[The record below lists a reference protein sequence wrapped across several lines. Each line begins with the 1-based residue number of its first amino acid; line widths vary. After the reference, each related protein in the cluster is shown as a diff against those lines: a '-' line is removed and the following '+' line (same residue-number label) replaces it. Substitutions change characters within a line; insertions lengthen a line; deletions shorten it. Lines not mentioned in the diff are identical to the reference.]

1 MGRKKKEKVKSG
13 QHPFWAL
20 LSELKAEEFDKN
32 VTLSIG
38 DMEAR
43 LIATWPKVT
52 RTVLST
58 PFENKNIHE
67 AWNYIDFYAGG
78 WAKAALVDE
87 DIVWKKWQ
95 GLANTKLIY
104 PDGTYP
110 DEVRTVLLAKADAL
124 AKLK

>member
-1 MGRKKKEKVKSG
+1 MGRKKKEVKDVPN
-13 QHPFWAL
+13 PFWDL
-20 LSELKAEEFDKN
+20 LSELKAEEFDN
-32 VTLSIG
+32 AVTLVISDI
-38 DMEAR
+38 EIR

-52 RTVLST
+52 RTVLGT
-58 PFENKNIHE
+58 PFENRNVHM
-67 AWNYIDFYAGG
+67 AWNYIDFYAGE

-110 DEVRTVLLAKADAL
+110 DEVRTVLLAKADVL